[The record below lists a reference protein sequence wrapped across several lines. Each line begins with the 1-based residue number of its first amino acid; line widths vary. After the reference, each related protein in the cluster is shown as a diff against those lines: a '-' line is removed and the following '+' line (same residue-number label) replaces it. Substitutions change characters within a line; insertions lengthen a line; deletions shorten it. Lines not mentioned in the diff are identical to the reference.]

1 VRLRPG
7 WTILHAIL
15 VATSPLR
22 SVFRR
27 DIMLPCIV
35 IFLCD
40 IVWNI
45 MSPTLSI
52 YAQSIGATL
61 PFIGVLNSVTGLGML
76 IFSVP
81 AGVYGDRAG
90 RKRMMMIGTLIFAV
104 ACIAHAVAP
113 SAEWLTPGRIL
124 FAIGTVSTFPI
135 GAAYIVDVTHPR
147 ERGIAFGLLTTA
159 MSIGSTV
166 GALLAAVLEGPI
178 GIRGTHL
185 VGAAAA
191 ALGFMLAALLLRRT
205 NAPSPNLRPGLPYA
219 TMLPLLK
226 NPRIALACMV
236 QLLISIC
243 FTGVIMPFFPLLAQ
257 ARGASSPEVSSM
269 FSLRAFGSML
279 TRLPFGML
287 SNRVPRA
294 TLMMIALACLC
305 VAVFAMGGISLV
317 PILAA
322 LLVVEGI
329 AFGLNLTVGQAAV
342 TEGVGDDE
350 RGAAIGLHGTAGSIG
365 STLSPLLLG
374 ALAGVAGIAAVFQ
387 ITTALALAALIVA
400 WLTLGRRKAEA

>member
-1 VRLRPG
+1 ML
-7 WTILHAIL
+7 
-15 VATSPLR
+15 
-22 SVFRR
+22 RR
-27 DIMLPCIV
+27 DIVLPCIV

-40 IVWNI
+40 IVWNV

-61 PFIGVLNSVTGLGML
+61 PFIGILNSITGLGML
-76 IFSVP
+76 VFSVP

-90 RKRMMMIGTLIFAV
+90 RKRMMMIGTLVFAA
-104 ACIAHAVAP
+104 ACIAHALAP

-124 FAIGTVSTFPI
+124 FAIGTVSTFPV

-147 ERGIAFGLLTTA
+147 ERGIAFGILTTS
-159 MSIGSTV
+159 MSLGSTV
-166 GALLAAVLEGPI
+166 GALLAAALEEPM
-178 GIRGTHL
+178 GIRGTYFVAAGSAL
-185 VGAAAA
+185 LGFVLAAA
-191 ALGFMLAALLLRRT
+191 LLRRT
-205 NAPSPNLRPGLPYA
+205 NAPSPNLNPGLPYA

-236 QLLISIC
+236 RLLISVC

-257 ARGASSPEVSSM
+257 SRGATSPEISSM

-279 TRLPFGML
+279 TRLPFGVL

-294 TLMMIALACLC
+294 TLMMIALACIC
-305 VAVFAMGGISLV
+305 VAVFAMGGVSLV
-317 PILAA
+317 PVLAA

-342 TEGVGDDE
+342 TESVADNE

-365 STLSPLLLG
+365 STLSPFLLG
-374 ALAGVAGIAAVFQ
+374 GLADLAGIPAVFQ
-387 ITTALALAALIVA
+387 ITTALALAALVIA
-400 WLTLGRRKAEA
+400 WLTLGRRKATI